1 VSCVVDTYHFI
12 LGIPSFRGTGIGM
25 VVGCIIGMCPLLFI
39 DSNKIQVLKREAHL
53 DTMFQDVMTEASSL
67 IGAQRACLYL
77 IVNPQ
82 EDKSWFFSSSKKKH
96 PKPTPDGKFLYA
108 KYDATSSPSSPSSL
122 PKVSD
127 RYIPLG
133 RGIVSRAALT
143 GEAWNIYSV
152 QSEPEFVA
160 GHDTPEASAGDPSSS
175 SSAFRIDN
183 MLCVPVLDGQ
193 GRAIA
198 VIQAVNKVSRG
209 TTFAST
215 DNETGDGDGKDE
227 KDGMKFLSLP
237 LLSPN
242 RGFTGHDVQVLK
254 ALATHISVSLQ
265 RMYEDLA
272 GGGSSDE
279 LRLRDTIAMLKD
291 SGLEGV
297 DIQSASSSSHRT
309 ALFPED

>member
-1 VSCVVDTYHFI
+1 
-12 LGIPSFRGTGIGM
+12 M

-53 DTMFQDVMTEASSL
+53 DTIFRDVMTEASSL

-82 EDKSWFFSSSKKKH
+82 EEEKSWGFFSSSKQKH

-108 KYDATSSPSSPSSL
+108 KYDATSSSSPSSSL
-122 PKVSD
+122 LKVSD

-133 RGIVSRAALT
+133 RGLVSRAALT

-160 GHDTPEASAGDPSSS
+160 GHDTTVIAGPSPEATSVAVDAPSSS
-175 SSAFRIDN
+175 SSSFRIEN

-198 VIQAVNKVSRG
+198 VIQAVNKISKG
-209 TTFAST
+209 TTYAST
-215 DNETGDGDGKDE
+215 TDDDKTESGDGTDD
-227 KDGMKFLSLP
+227 KDGMQFLSLP

-272 GGGSSDE
+272 GGGRSDDE

-297 DIQSASSSSHRT
+297 DIQSSSTSPSSHRT